1 MLLRMLSPH
10 VSAPLAVVALCG
22 SAVAGATT
30 TVTAPA
36 EKRAFNLPRG
46 DAAVTLKQFATVAGT
61 PIVYIV
67 DRVRGTATNAVSG
80 EFTPRDAL
88 ERMLA
93 GAALEAAQD
102 AATGA
107 FVVSRKRTAE
117 AALRKGEVGP
127 VSDPQPKPI
136 VKPMQKSPFARLTAA
151 LAAFIVADVSA
162 QIAPTP
168 KPEDPLML
176 SPFTV
181 QTSTD
186 VGYEASES
194 LAGTGLKTKLTDL
207 SASVSVVTAKFLE
220 DTGSKNLA
228 DILVYQANIEVR
240 GFGGN
245 LWGGG
250 FGEPSLSNGP
260 TGTRVRGLAE
270 ATQAR
275 NFYRSIL
282 PMDGYNTDRV
292 EINRGANAL
301 LFGVGSP
308 AGIINSTTVPAELQ
322 RQRGKVELSVGS
334 YGSWRAALDYNAVPS
349 RGEFAVRV
357 AAVKDDEKY
366 QQDFAFTDTERK
378 YVAAAWDVKSLRN
391 RGMLDSTVIRASYER
406 GRIVA
411 NNPRLL
417 PPSDRLSSW
426 FDATLPAGL
435 RALGARGKVT
445 YDPGVAPGI
454 FTAAARTATIGTAKN
469 VNRSP
474 TFFFQ
479 NPDTTAPRDNAP
491 VSPTG
496 QAVLGRAMVSNNV
509 YFPWSGLTSTAQ
521 HAYSRDLGEVRQD
534 YAFPDQAFYSAENLT
549 DPSVFD
555 FFNNMIVGPNS
566 RQQSRFEALDVSL
579 QQLLLNRKAGAE
591 LAFNRQRWTE
601 NLQNLINES
610 APWISIDVNTRM
622 WTGEANPNF
631 GRPFIASNSATTSYD
646 EQEIETSRAK
656 LFYEL
661 NLQEKFPN
669 RLGAILGKH
678 VLSLLAQ
685 REELTTRTHAGGRLF
700 YTPDT
705 WVNGNTQNRLAPQS
719 KQPTVWIYLGPS
731 LANATSPAGANI
743 SGVRQDLMNFH
754 QEVNG
759 KGVVLTRTPAP
770 TAAVAQQALYNPF
783 YTPIDLRRE
792 NERVTNTASSAVLNQ
807 RKLDSQAFALQSNWL
822 SDHLVSTVGWRKEKS
837 SIRGINAPFI
847 ANGEGYALV
856 DDPRFTL
863 NNATIVPQVF
873 EKTLFAWSGVA
884 KTPKEWLR
892 RVPVISALNA
902 YYGTSENFSPPG
914 GRTVNAFGAA
924 LAPPAGITKEK
935 GIYLE
940 VLDGK
945 LSARLNFFE
954 TTQTGSFN
962 EAVGNL
968 AVQVVS
974 LHSQAFGAVQNGWTP
989 AGPGGFPVGYVA
1001 PPQPLLDLFNWRLQ
1015 NGTPTFSNPGVQDTS
1030 DFVSKGKELEIAF
1043 RPTRGLS
1050 FLMNV
1055 SEQKS
1060 VRSNT
1065 GAVTRQL
1072 LFGTPTA
1079 SGQPLATEWLKD
1091 WAYQIPTSQA
1101 AIPNI
1106 GSRTDPNLHASGFQ
1120 RTVLNRFNTA
1130 VSGDGAPVHELRRWR
1145 ANFVGNYDFQ
1155 TDRLKGW
1162 GVGGGVRW
1170 LDKAALGYPVANFR
1184 ADLTPVPAGGPALLS
1199 DIRISDVR
1207 NPYYG
1212 PEETRYDAW
1221 LSYQTKILGGKYGL
1235 KVQLNVRN
1243 LFTNDKLV
1251 PAAINPDGSIPLWSI
1266 AEGRKFM
1273 LTTKISF

>member
-1 MLLRMLSPH
+1 MKTPFVLARLCRSLPLLAGI
-10 VSAPLAVVALCG
+10 VAFPL
-22 SAVAGATT
+22 GAQ
-30 TVTAPA
+30 TVTERPKT
-36 EKRAFNLPRG
+36 EK
-46 DAAVTLKQFATVAGT
+46 
-61 PIVYIV
+61 
-67 DRVRGTATNAVSG
+67 
-80 EFTPRDAL
+80 E
-88 ERMLA
+88 E
-93 GAALEAAQD
+93 
-102 AATGA
+102 
-107 FVVSRKRTAE
+107 
-117 AALRKGEVGP
+117 
-127 VSDPQPKPI
+127 
-136 VKPMQKSPFARLTAA
+136 
-151 LAAFIVADVSA
+151 
-162 QIAPTP
+162 
-168 KPEDPLML
+168 PLVL

-207 SASVSVVTAKFLE
+207 GASVSVVTAKFLE

-228 DILVYQANIEVR
+228 DVLVYQANMEVR

-245 LWGGG
+245 LSGASPAGGG
-250 FGEPSLSNGP
+250 VTGEPSLSNGP

-275 NFYRSIL
+275 NFYRSII

-349 RGEFAVRV
+349 RGDFAVRV
-357 AAVKDDEKY
+357 AAVKDDERY

-378 YVAAAWDVKSLRN
+378 YVAAAWDVKPLRN
-391 RGMLDSTVIRASYER
+391 RGILDSTVIRASYER
-406 GRIVA
+406 GRIVS
-411 NNPRLL
+411 NNPRVL

-426 FDATLPAGL
+426 FDATLPTSL

-454 FTAAARTATIGTAKN
+454 FTAAARTATIGTAEN
-469 VNRSP
+469 VNRSA

-479 NPDTTAPRDNAP
+479 NPDATAPRDNVP
-491 VSPTG
+491 LSPTG

-521 HAYSRDLGEVRQD
+521 HAYSREMSRVRQD
-534 YAFPDQAFYSAENLT
+534 YAFPDQAFYTAENLT

-555 FFNNMIVGPNS
+555 FFGNVIVGPNS
-566 RQQSRFEALDVSL
+566 RQKSRLEALDVSL
-579 QQLLLNRKAGAE
+579 QQLLLNRKAGVE
-591 LAFNRQRWTE
+591 LAFNRQHWTE
-601 NLQNLINES
+601 SLQNLINES

-622 WTGEANPNF
+622 WTGEPNPNF
-631 GRPFIASNSATTSYD
+631 GRPFIASSGNTSYN

-678 VLSLLAQ
+678 VLSHLAQ

-705 WVNGNTQNRLAPQS
+705 WVNGNNQSRLAPQS

-770 TAAVAQQALYNPF
+770 TAAVAQQVLYNPS

-792 NERVTNTASSAVLNQ
+792 DERVTNTASSAVLNQ
-807 RKLDSQAFALQSNWL
+807 RKLDSQAFTLQSNWL

-837 SIRGINAPFI
+837 SIRGINAPII

-856 DDPRFTL
+856 GDPTFTL
-863 NNATIVPQVF
+863 KNATIVPQVF
-873 EKTLFAWSGVA
+873 EETLFAWSGVA

-924 LAPPAGITKEK
+924 LAPPAGVTKEK

-940 VLDGK
+940 MLDGK

-962 EAVGNL
+962 GAVGNL
-968 AVQVVS
+968 AATVVNA
-974 LHSQAFGAVQNGWTP
+974 HSQAFSSVQNGWIP

-1015 NGTPTFSNPGVQDTS
+1015 NGTPTSSNPGVQDTS
-1030 DFVSKGKELEIAF
+1030 DFVSKGTELEIMF

-1079 SGQPLATEWLKD
+1079 SGQPLAAEWLKD

-1101 AIPNI
+1101 AIPLI
-1106 GSRTDPNLHASGFQ
+1106 GSRTEPNLLASVFQ
-1120 RTVLNRFNTA
+1120 RTVLNPYNTA

-1145 ANFVGNYDFQ
+1145 ANFVANYDFQ
-1155 TDRLKGW
+1155 TERLKGW

-1170 LDKAALGYPVANFR
+1170 LGKAAIGYPVASFR
-1184 ADLTPVPAGGPALLS
+1184 ADLTPVPAGGPALPS
-1199 DIRISDVR
+1199 DLRISDVR
-1207 NPYYG
+1207 NPHYG

-1243 LFTNDKLV
+1243 LFTKDELV
-1251 PAAINPDGSIPLWSI
+1251 PAVINPDGSIPLWSI
-1266 AEGRKFM
+1266 AEGRKFT